1 VSNPVSTLIELAS
14 VAGSAPYKVRK
25 GNNWDVERETVDYG
39 GDDIRETRGFVLC
52 VRITEELYD
61 QMATQE
67 VLDVLSAAG
76 WEYFD
81 SYYSEGAFFV
91 ACVGGKK

>member
-1 VSNPVSTLIELAS
+1 MSKPVSTLTELAS

-25 GNNWDVERETVDYG
+25 GNNWDVERETVDHG
-39 GDDIRETRGFVLC
+39 GDIRETRGFVLC

-76 WEYFD
+76 WEYND
-81 SYYSEGAFFV
+81 SYASEGAFFV
-91 ACVGGKK
+91 ACIGGEK

>member
-1 VSNPVSTLIELAS
+1 MSKAVSTLAELGEIAH
-14 VAGSAPYKVRK
+14 AAPYKVRK

-52 VRITEELYD
+52 VRITKELYD

-67 VLDVLSAAG
+67 VFDVLSAAG
-76 WEYFD
+76 WEYND
-81 SYYSEGAFFV
+81 SYASEGAFFV
-91 ACVGGKK
+91 SCIGGKK